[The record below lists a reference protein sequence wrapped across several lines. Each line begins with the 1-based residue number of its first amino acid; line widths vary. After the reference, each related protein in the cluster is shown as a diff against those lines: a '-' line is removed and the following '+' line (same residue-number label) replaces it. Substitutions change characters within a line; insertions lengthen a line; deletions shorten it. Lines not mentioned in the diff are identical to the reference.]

1 MAYDIVKEKRE
12 AIEAGKE
19 AIEYLEE
26 ALDKLNSARGWG
38 MWDIV
43 GGGFITSMIKHSK
56 MRDARECIEDAKEA
70 IDRFSDEL
78 DDIRGMNVN
87 LDVGILA
94 TIFDFCDDDFLA
106 DLYVQ
111 SKINKSRDQI
121 TKAIREIKKVLEKIS
136 REY

>member
-1 MAYDIVKEKRE
+1 MAYDIIKEKTE

-19 AIEYLEE
+19 AIAYLEE

-38 MWDIV
+38 IWDII

-70 IDRFSDEL
+70 VARFSDEL

-87 LDVGILA
+87 IDVGILA
-94 TIFDFCDDDFLA
+94 TVFDFCDDDFLA

-121 TKAIREIKKVLEKIS
+121 TKAIREIKKVLDRLS
-136 REY
+136 N